1 MNEKERNIIVNYLL
15 TVTLYYVADQNGVPC
30 SALYEDKEE
39 CQKNCIP
46 QYHIAEFK
54 HVMPKL

>member
-1 MNEKERNIIVNYLL
+1 MQERDIIVNYLL
-15 TVTLYYVADQNGVPC
+15 TVTLYYVADQNGIPRF
-30 SALYEDKEE
+30 ALYEDKEE
-39 CQKNCIP
+39 CQKICIP

>member
-1 MNEKERNIIVNYLL
+1 MKERDIIVNYLL
-15 TVTLYYVADQNGVPC
+15 TVTLYYVADQNGVPR

-39 CQKNCIP
+39 CQKAVKVP